1 MIILRCLAAENDW
14 LYTCM
19 IKVRACLLIIRTHL
33 STPPPHPHPPTPHP
47 LQPCP
52 EPVVSDLDGSR
63 EGRASSRALKQA

>member
-33 STPPPHPHPPTPHP
+33 STPPTPRPPIPSSHA
-47 LQPCP
+47 L
-52 EPVVSDLDGSR
+52 SR
-63 EGRASSRALKQA
+63 